1 MSLNKCIL
9 MGRLTKDVDL
19 RFTPSGVAVASFT
32 IAVDRDFKDRQTGE
46 KQVDFVDIVAWR
58 NTGEFASKYFSKG
71 RMAVVEGRLQFR
83 GWTDKDG
90 NSRRNA
96 EIVADNIYFGDSKKN
111 DAAES
116 NPGFGSLPH
125 NQQAAELPNENEG
138 QFTDL
143 SDNEDELPF

>member
-9 MGRLTKDVDL
+9 MGRLTKDVEL
-19 RFTPSGVAVASFT
+19 RFTSSGTPVASFT
-32 IAVDRDFKDRQTGE
+32 IAVDRDFKDKQTGE
-46 KQVDFVDIVAWR
+46 KQTDFVDIVAWR
-58 NTGEFASKYFSKG
+58 NTGEFASKYFAKG

-83 GWTDKDG
+83 DWPDKDG
-90 NSRRNA
+90 NRRRNA

-125 NQQAAELPNENEG
+125 NKEDTGLPNENEG

-143 SDNEDELPF
+143 SEDEDDLPF